1 MDHDSFLNNLIE
13 HSELY
18 KNFTEKDLKKF
29 SEDEITP
36 ELKEAIS
43 LSTRH
48 FVKTVL
54 FNYSLKDLMKLFI
67 DDEQDLDKIKKSNKT
82 LSKYFNN

>member
-29 SEDEITP
+29 SKD
-36 ELKEAIS
+36 
-43 LSTRH
+43 
-48 FVKTVL
+48 
-54 FNYSLKDLMKLFI
+54 SLKDLFFMDNKQ
-67 DDEQDLDKIKKSNKT
+67 ELDKIKKTNKT
-82 LSKYFNN
+82 LSKYFD

>member
-29 SEDEITP
+29 S
-36 ELKEAIS
+36 
-43 LSTRH
+43 
-48 FVKTVL
+48 
-54 FNYSLKDLMKLFI
+54 YSLNDLMKLFMN
-67 DDEQDLDKIKKSNKT
+67 DKQELDKIKKTNKT
-82 LSKYFNN
+82 LSKYFD

>member
-29 SEDEITP
+29 SD
-36 ELKEAIS
+36 
-43 LSTRH
+43 
-48 FVKTVL
+48 FGYL
-54 FNYSLKDLMKLFI
+54 FSAADSSEENYIF
-67 DDEQDLDKIKKSNKT
+67 KKR
-82 LSKYFNN
+82 L

>member
-36 ELKEAIS
+36 R
-43 LSTRH
+43 T
-48 FVKTVL
+48 
-54 FNYSLKDLMKLFI
+54 
-67 DDEQDLDKIKKSNKT
+67 
-82 LSKYFNN
+82 

>member
-29 SEDEITP
+29 SEDD
-36 ELKEAIS
+36 K
-43 LSTRH
+43 
-48 FVKTVL
+48 
-54 FNYSLKDLMKLFI
+54 KDLIKLFM
-67 DDEQDLDKIKKSNKT
+67 DDKHKI
-82 LSKYFNN
+82 LSKYFD

>member
-1 MDHDSFLNNLIE
+1 MNYTKILQ
-13 HSELY
+13 
-18 KNFTEKDLKKF
+18 KKDLKKF

-67 DDEQDLDKIKKSNKT
+67 DDEQELDKIKKTNKT
-82 LSKYFNN
+82 LSKYFD

>member
-1 MDHDSFLNNLIE
+1 M
-13 HSELY
+13 
-18 KNFTEKDLKKF
+18 KKF
-29 SEDEITP
+29 SEDEITQ

-43 LSTRH
+43 LSTRY

-67 DDEQDLDKIKKSNKT
+67 DDKQELDKIKKTNKT
-82 LSKYFNN
+82 LSKYFD

>member
-1 MDHDSFLNNLIE
+1 MNYTKTLQ
-13 HSELY
+13 
-18 KNFTEKDLKKF
+18 KKDLKKF

-36 ELKEAIS
+36 ELKEAIN

-54 FNYSLKDLMKLFI
+54 FNYSLKDLMKLFM
-67 DDEQDLDKIKKSNKT
+67 DDEQELDKIKKSNKT
-82 LSKYFNN
+82 LSKYFD

>member
-1 MDHDSFLNNLIE
+1 M
-13 HSELY
+13 
-18 KNFTEKDLKKF
+18 KKF

-43 LSTRH
+43 LSTIH

-54 FNYSLKDLMKLFI
+54 FNYSLKDLIKLFI
-67 DDEQDLDKIKKSNKT
+67 DDEQELDKIKKTNKT
-82 LSKYFNN
+82 LSKYFD